1 MAAVMRVVRFGWL
14 AALGLA
20 CATTAQ
26 AQIMS
31 PRPVLMPQPPAVL
44 MPRPEPVAPPVPLLA
59 PCDAPRASDR
69 VMLVIGNAGYPVD
82 EWPALPNAASDAEAI
97 CRAFAAQGFRV
108 IKLENAARA
117 ETEAAIASFAELA
130 ASADTAIF
138 YFAGHGFEYAGTNFL
153 VPIDAP
159 LRSTRAALPKRYLD
173 LAGALRAVMQ
183 ARHAMVF
190 LDACRTRDPVVSVT
204 DADPRGPDGPVGA
217 INLPGN
223 FEGVVFY
230 STARGRPAFDAAPA
244 DQKNSPFAEAVIARL
259 ETPDLELNRYFAF
272 VRADVKERTVFE
284 TGGPQIPTPY
294 GVLAEDYFFRRAAM
308 PIAASDPATDSEST
322 SDELICQLSGN
333 CDSGVKEGV
342 EENATSDSRGFKIA
356 RKPASAISVSAPT
369 GSSPRLATAARPRT
383 GAVRTQD
390 GSESGGGSLGGFANP
405 APTQPAPATPASRF
419 AGFDPGLARSALAA
433 LTVEQLRREDEP
445 QIIGRLLGK
454 TSAGSVARL
463 AETGD
468 RQAQYLYGSM
478 LYQGI
483 GVAKD
488 VAAARVMLE
497 ASAVGGTPAAQ
508 LEYGYFLDN
517 FTTQPGDKAR
527 ALELYEAAAKQDWPK
542 AQSFLAYRLWSAE
555 PRADGSGQDKDR
567 ALALWRAAAAG
578 GHSYAWYALSV
589 YGRQTD
595 EARQGLIALAASG
608 DVSGDAWLCE
618 ADYFEGTGRAAL
630 DRCLRAAQEGYAGPM
645 AVLAQLY
652 GTGQMGPASAKE
664 ARYWARLA
672 DARAE
677 LAPGYRAALQPLL
690 GPR

>member
-117 ETEAAIASFAELA
+117 EAEAAIASFAELA

-294 GVLAEDYFFRRAAM
+294 GVLAEDYFFRRAGQSAE
-308 PIAASDPATDSEST
+308 PASADVV
-322 SDELICQLSGN
+322 CQLSGD
-333 CDSGVKEGV
+333 CDGDADGMVERASG
-342 EENATSDSRGFKIA
+342 SRGFKIA
-356 RKPASAISVSAPT
+356 RKVEP
-369 GSSPRLATAARPRT
+369 GATATQSTATTASTIPRPRT
-383 GAVRTQD
+383 GAVRPAT
-390 GSESGGGSLGGFANP
+390 GGGFGGLGGLSSARP
-405 APTQPAPATPASRF
+405 APSATPASRF